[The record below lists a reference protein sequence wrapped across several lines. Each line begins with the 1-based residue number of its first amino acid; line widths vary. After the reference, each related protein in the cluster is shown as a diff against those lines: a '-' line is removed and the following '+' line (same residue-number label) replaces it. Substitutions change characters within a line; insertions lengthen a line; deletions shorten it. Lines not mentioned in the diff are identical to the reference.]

1 MAGRCAARSS
11 RRSTTCRA
19 SSTASGRPYRRRRA
33 SRTRGGTFST
43 MRSAKARRL
52 RPGIRARI
60 RRRHSK
66 EPAMSGDLGT
76 TNLLLGIMAA
86 VGVLEVLLLIGAAL
100 AGVIFYR
107 RMMERI
113 ERLELDQVAP
123 TLARLNAI
131 LEDVRGVTTKVRE
144 EAERVDH
151 AIRTTIDRVDDTAG
165 RVRSTLRVKTS
176 SVVGILRGARV
187 ALESFF

>member
-1 MAGRCAARSS
+1 
-11 RRSTTCRA
+11 
-19 SSTASGRPYRRRRA
+19 
-33 SRTRGGTFST
+33 
-43 MRSAKARRL
+43 
-52 RPGIRARI
+52 
-60 RRRHSK
+60 
-66 EPAMSGDLGT
+66 MSGDLAT

-86 VGVLEVLLLIGAAL
+86 VGVLEVLLLIGAGL

-187 ALESFF
+187 ALESFFQTGHQPRESGT

>member
-1 MAGRCAARSS
+1 
-11 RRSTTCRA
+11 
-19 SSTASGRPYRRRRA
+19 
-33 SRTRGGTFST
+33 
-43 MRSAKARRL
+43 
-52 RPGIRARI
+52 
-60 RRRHSK
+60 
-66 EPAMSGDLGT
+66 MSGDLET

-86 VGVLEVLLLIGAAL
+86 VGVLEVLLLIGAGV

-187 ALESFF
+187 ALESFFQTGHQPRESGT

>member
-1 MAGRCAARSS
+1 
-11 RRSTTCRA
+11 
-19 SSTASGRPYRRRRA
+19 
-33 SRTRGGTFST
+33 
-43 MRSAKARRL
+43 
-52 RPGIRARI
+52 
-60 RRRHSK
+60 
-66 EPAMSGDLGT
+66 MSGDLET

-86 VGVLEVLLLIGAAL
+86 VGVLEVLLLIGAGL

-187 ALESFF
+187 ALESFFQTGHQPRESGT